1 MNEIIFLVEEDL
13 EGGYIAQGIGE
24 DIVTDGDTME
34 ELKKNIKDAVACHFE
49 DDKMPKLIRL
59 HMVKEEVIA
68 V

>member
-1 MNEIIFLVEEDL
+1 MNEIIFLIEEDL
-13 EGGYIAQGIGE
+13 EGGYIAQAIGE
-24 DIVTDGDTME
+24 DIITDGDTME
-34 ELKKNIKDAVACHFE
+34 ELKKNIKDAVACYFE